1 MTDSD
6 HAADQAAVGEVLM
19 KLAAAFRGLDA
30 DGLDGVYAQDA
41 DWTNAFGTTKHGRD
55 DRVLS
60 RAPVR
65 RRAFRRGAARGAAA
79 AVDPVPGRRRRGG
92 QDVHRTR
99 RPAERRRYRAPDS
112 PQPFVE
118 GTRAPGRSLVDR
130 LGEVAWRARGPHAQ
144 TAQHTVVSASAR

>member
-6 HAADQAAVGEVLM
+6 RAADQAAVGEVLM

-30 DGLDGVYAQDA
+30 GGLDGVYAQDA

-79 AVDPVPGRRRRGG
+79 AVDPVPGRRSRWSRR
-92 QDVHRTR
+92 TSN
-99 RPAERRRYRAPDS
+99 AKASRASKVPS
-112 PQPFVE
+112 SRFAA
-118 GTRAPGRSLVDR
+118 TIR
-130 LGEVAWRARGPHAQ
+130 
-144 TAQHTVVSASAR
+144 